1 MKKYSLTYLALAF
14 SGFILLVASC
24 STTKVLS
31 EGKYRLKSNVI
42 TVENAREYK
51 EYNTSQLE
59 RYIRQKPNTYFFKTK
74 KGGWNPF
81 LYVANWTTGNEG
93 WDKFVTKLGQAPV
106 EFNPALVEDSK
117 QNIEAHLQYN
127 GFYYSTVTDS
137 IDVKKRQ
144 AVVFYNVKLGKQY
157 PIRSVVYKVDDD
169 ELAEVIYADTL
180 NSLIKVGEPLSEA
193 LLESEAERSA
203 AYLRNSGYYE
213 FSKNY
218 YFFEADTVTVKDGAM
233 LKVIVRNYTRNETP
247 QEAKPHRKFYFGNVY
262 INPISDLLR
271 YRTANAMKIQ
281 PAMDTLE
288 YRDITI
294 LYDNKR
300 KVTPSILYKMN
311 RIQTGGRYSED
322 IVNSTYQRFSN
333 LRLYNSV
340 NVELTKVD
348 TNTVDCMIRLLPSK
362 VHGYSVSLEASVN
375 TTGLFGISPT
385 ISYHNRNIF
394 RGGEWLS
401 VSVSGNFQFS
411 AVNST
416 RANEFGASAGLSFPT
431 FLILP
436 SSVFKYVIP
445 RTDVSLS
452 YNFQQR
458 PEYTR
463 NMIGANFGWSWNNRT
478 NNFYFK
484 VVPIQI
490 NIVNLP
496 KMSPD
501 FLENMTNPFVREAY
515 KNQFELGL
523 GFDVQY
529 ISDPSINPAGSFFK
543 ANLQFDMSGNLLS
556 AFNKF
561 MPTNDDGFH
570 TVWNAPY
577 SQFARVELSVAQT
590 WKFGKDNKQAFA
602 VRALG
607 GLGYA
612 YGNSTKMPFE
622 RLFWAG
628 GANSLRGWAGRS
640 VGPGSAPMDHSFSIP
655 NQTGDMRLEA
665 NIEYRFPIFSVFRG
679 AVFFDWGNV
688 WNLDYASWD
697 NFENVAEGIVP
708 DNSYFSFKNM
718 FKTSAFNGG
727 VGLRVDIDFVVI
739 RLDLGIQLYNPE
751 TQSWH
756 HITTWFNKNNY
767 AIQFGIGY
775 PF

>member
-1 MKKYSLTYLALAF
+1 MKSSVPTYFLLILTAALLLA
-14 SGFILLVASC
+14 ASC
-24 STTKVLS
+24 STTKVLP
-31 EGKYRLKSNVI
+31 EDKYRLKSNVI
-42 TVENAREYK
+42 TVENAKEYRD
-51 EYNTSQLE
+51 YNTSQIDK
-59 RYIRQKPNTYFFKTK
+59 YIRQKPNTYFIKTK

-81 LYVANWTTGNEG
+81 LYVANWTTGTKG

-106 EFNPALVEDSK
+106 EFRPDLVDDSK
-117 QNIEAHLQYN
+117 LNIETHLRYN
-127 GFYYSTVTDS
+127 GFYDSIVTDS
-137 IDVKKRQ
+137 VDIKKRQ
-144 AVVFYNVKLGKQY
+144 AVVFYNVTLGKRY
-157 PIRSVVYKVDDD
+157 PIKKVFYQVDDKD
-169 ELAEVIYADTL
+169 LEKVIYADTV
-180 NSLIKVGEPLSEA
+180 NSLIKVGEPLSES
-193 LLESEAERSA
+193 LLDAESERSA
-203 AYLRNSGYYE
+203 AYLRNNGYFE
-213 FSKNY
+213 FTKNY
-218 YFFEADTVTVKDGAM
+218 YFFEADTSSVRDSAM

-247 QEAKPHRKFYFGNVY
+247 QEAEPHRKFYFGNVY

-271 YRTANAMKIQ
+271 YRTANSLKVQ
-281 PAMDTLE
+281 PVMDTVQ
-288 YRDITI
+288 YRDINV
-294 LYDNKR
+294 LYDNNR
-300 KVTPSILYKMN
+300 KVTPAILYKMN
-311 RIQTGGRYSED
+311 TIHTGGQYSED
-322 IVNSTYQRFSN
+322 VVNSTYQRFSN

-348 TNTVDCMIRLLPSK
+348 SNVVDCSIRLLPSK
-362 VHGYSVSLEASVN
+362 IHGYSVSLEASVN
-375 TTGLFGISPT
+375 TSGLFGISPI
-385 ISYHNRNIF
+385 ISYYNRNIF

-416 RANEFGASAGLSFPT
+416 RANEFGASVGLSFPT
-431 FLILP
+431 FLLLP
-436 SSVFKYVIP
+436 TSVFKHIIP

-478 NNFYFK
+478 NNLYFK

-501 FLENMTNPFVREAY
+501 FLEDMTNPFVREAY

-523 GFDVQY
+523 GFNMQY
-529 ISDPSINPAGSFFK
+529 TSDPSINPLGSFFK

-556 AFNKF
+556 AFNAY
-561 MPTNDDGFH
+561 MPVNEDGFH

-577 SQFARVELSVAQT
+577 SQFVRVELSVAQT
-590 WKFGKDNKQAFA
+590 WKFGKDNKQALA

-607 GLGYA
+607 GIGYA
-612 YGNSTKMPFE
+612 YGNSSKMPFE

-640 VGPGSAPMDHSFSIP
+640 VGPGSAPMDNSFSIP

-665 NIEYRFPIFSVFRG
+665 NIEYRFPIISVIRG

-688 WNLDYASWD
+688 WNLDYASWSD
-697 NFENVAEGIVP
+697 HSGITGGIVP
-708 DNSYFSFKNM
+708 DDSYFSFKNM
-718 FKTSAFNGG
+718 FKTSALNGG
-727 VGLRVDIDFVVI
+727 VGLRVDLNFVVV
-739 RLDLGIQLYNPE
+739 RLDLGVQLYDPVC
-751 TQSWH
+751 QDWH
-756 HITTWFNKNNY
+756 SISTWFKKNNF